1 MRFFIIATIILG
13 LALLISCSSQEEK
26 TNSQT
31 FGAEITISESVTLA
45 NVYENP
51 DNFHGK
57 ELLLEGKITEV
68 CQKKGC
74 WFKMTDGK
82 NELTVK
88 FKDYAFF
95 VPKDAAESQVKIQG
109 IFTAEVDEHI
119 QQEASEQKE
128 HDHAHEK
135 DHEHNHSEY
144 TFTASAVEIASATKS

>member
-1 MRFFIIATIILG
+1 MRYTIISVIILG
-13 LALLISCSSQEEK
+13 LVLLTSCSKHVEN
-26 TNSQT
+26 TNNQT
-31 FGAEITISESVTLA
+31 FGAEITMTKSITLA
-45 NVYENP
+45 KVYENP
-51 DNFHGK
+51 DDYNGK
-57 ELLLEGKITEV
+57 EILLNGKITEV

-109 IFTAEVDEHI
+109 IFMAKVDEHI

-128 HDHAHEK
+128 HDHEQ
-135 DHEHNHSEY
+135 EHGSSTY
-144 TFTASAVEIASATKS
+144 TFTASAVAITPAKKS